1 MIASTAAPHA
11 VVTWARIAPAVARRD
26 GRPLCIL
33 DLAVPRDVE
42 PAVGQL
48 ENVFLYDLDDLQAV
62 AGQASVERRAEI
74 PRAEQIVAEEVASFW
89 NWHDTLA
96 VVPVLKEFR
105 GRMEAVRA
113 AELERVFKQLQHLSA
128 EDRDRLARFS
138 ESLLNKFLHEPT
150 LALKREAEAGDG
162 YLLVEALRKL
172 FHLERQE

>member
-1 MIASTAAPHA
+1 VADRLGGGAAAQSLDDAWEHFAVADIVIASTAAPHA

-62 AGQASVERRAEI
+62 AGQASTERRSEI
-74 PRAEQIVAEEVASFW
+74 PRAERTVA
-89 NWHDTLA
+89 
-96 VVPVLKEFR
+96 
-105 GRMEAVRA
+105 G
-113 AELERVFKQLQHLSA
+113 
-128 EDRDRLARFS
+128 
-138 ESLLNKFLHEPT
+138 
-150 LALKREAEAGDG
+150 EAEAGDG

-172 FHLERQE
+172 FHLEREE